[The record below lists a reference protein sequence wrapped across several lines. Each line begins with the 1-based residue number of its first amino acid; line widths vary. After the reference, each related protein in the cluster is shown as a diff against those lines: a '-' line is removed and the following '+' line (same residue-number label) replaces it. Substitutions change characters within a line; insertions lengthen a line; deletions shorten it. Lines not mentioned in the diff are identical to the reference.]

1 MTSRSLSEWVS
12 DWCNRN
18 TFSPLLNWVSFVLF
32 VLKGRK
38 TFYFAF
44 AIWVAWEVLEWSQ
57 GPPDLNPCSWVC
69 YLLCWEV
76 RIHESA
82 FESALHP
89 LLEFQ
94 QWPQEHLLI
103 TGFFSKAFFQYQD
116 QEKCGNMGRVWVAY
130 TAKNT
135 SSFST
140 VPFPPAHYVDWF
152 WEVLS
157 WYKVIFFALYFVSV
171 ENSGFHLG
179 GACWEASETEGQ
191 P

>member
-1 MTSRSLSEWVS
+1 MFHWCLSNANLKLCMCTEMTSLSLSEWVL

-94 QWPQEHLLI
+94 QWPQEKPKSIYWLQ
-103 TGFFSKAFFQYQD
+103 GFFQRHFFNTRTKKSVGTWAEFEWHTQLKTRLPFRQYL
-116 QEKCGNMGRVWVAY
+116 
-130 TAKNT
+130 
-135 SSFST
+135 
-140 VPFPPAHYVDWF
+140 FPQH
-152 WEVLS
+152 
-157 WYKVIFFALYFVSV
+157 
-171 ENSGFHLG
+171 
-179 GACWEASETEGQ
+179 TM
-191 P
+191 